1 MKFFK
6 STIAFLVVIALMLAV
21 AACSA
26 PAASDED
33 SSANASAEA
42 ATGEGVQIASASDAK
57 VAFIMGGPIS
67 DMSWNYTGYQGLMM
81 MEEEGAQVVY
91 QENTDPSNIV
101 ESVRTYAS
109 EGYNIIFI
117 NDDTN
122 QEDVV
127 NTIQDFPETQVFI
140 CNGTN
145 HTNNV
150 YPVYFADEDQGF
162 VMGAIAG
169 LLTETNKIGFVGGL
183 EFTPIIH
190 CYEGFVQG
198 VKYVN
203 PDAEVVV
210 TYTGSMT
217 DVAAAKETAA
227 AMFDSGCDVVA
238 PNADAASLGVIEA
251 GEEAGKLTVAC
262 GTGMDSVGP
271 TTCVAG
277 VVMDTS
283 VGYKAC
289 FDQLIAGEL
298 PTPEEGAQKFGIA
311 DGLVLEPE
319 YYENAVITDELKEQ
333 VMEAFNALKNGE
345 VTLELS

>member
-26 PAASDED
+26 PTASDED

-145 HTNNV
+145 HTKQCV
-150 YPVYFADEDQGF
+150 SCIF
-162 VMGAIAG
+162 
-169 LLTETNKIGFVGGL
+169 
-183 EFTPIIH
+183 
-190 CYEGFVQG
+190 
-198 VKYVN
+198 
-203 PDAEVVV
+203 
-210 TYTGSMT
+210 
-217 DVAAAKETAA
+217 
-227 AMFDSGCDVVA
+227 
-238 PNADAASLGVIEA
+238 
-251 GEEAGKLTVAC
+251 C
-262 GTGMDSVGP
+262 G
-271 TTCVAG
+271 
-277 VVMDTS
+277 
-283 VGYKAC
+283 
-289 FDQLIAGEL
+289 
-298 PTPEEGAQKFGIA
+298 
-311 DGLVLEPE
+311 
-319 YYENAVITDELKEQ
+319 
-333 VMEAFNALKNGE
+333 
-345 VTLELS
+345 

>member
-26 PAASDED
+26 PAASDAD

-42 ATGEGVQIASASDAK
+42 TTGEGVQIASASDAK

-127 NTIQDFPETQVFI
+127 NTIQDFPETQEFI

-145 HTNNV
+145 HTENV
-150 YPVYFADEDQGF
+150 DYLIYHIPRS
-162 VMGAIAG
+162 
-169 LLTETNKIGFVGGL
+169 ETSK
-183 EFTPIIH
+183 
-190 CYEGFVQG
+190 Q
-198 VKYVN
+198 
-203 PDAEVVV
+203 
-210 TYTGSMT
+210 
-217 DVAAAKETAA
+217 AAK
-227 AMFDSGCDVVA
+227 GCFSFVFFLDVVA
-238 PNADAASLGVIEA
+238 W
-251 GEEAGKLTVAC
+251 
-262 GTGMDSVGP
+262 
-271 TTCVAG
+271 
-277 VVMDTS
+277 
-283 VGYKAC
+283 GYCSPLSQHSWQA
-289 FDQLIAGEL
+289 L
-298 PTPEEGAQKFGIA
+298 P
-311 DGLVLEPE
+311 
-319 YYENAVITDELKEQ
+319 
-333 VMEAFNALKNGE
+333 
-345 VTLELS
+345 S